1 MLVAIPIRGEQADPR
16 AAREYADWVLR
27 PRLMAIAGVSAVAGG
42 VTEAVRRAKDAGIK
56 WIICEVDRVDQIE
69 AALAGGT
76 SHLLCDNMN
85 PAQLREAVALVAGR
99 VPIEAS
105 GGVRLDTIAEIAAT
119 GVTYVSVGRLTQ
131 SAPAA
136 DIGLDFSPL

>member
-1 MLVAIPIRGEQADPR
+1 M
-16 AAREYADWVLR
+16 
-27 PRLMAIAGVSAVAGG
+27 
-42 VTEAVRRAKDAGIK
+42 T
-56 WIICEVDRVDQIE
+56 
-69 AALAGGT
+69 
-76 SHLLCDNMN
+76 

-136 DIGLDFSPL
+136 DIGLDFTPL